1 MLPPQPSHHQT
12 PANEASQ
19 EHDLQAE
26 LVELGPVR
34 LPIRHQQEG
43 VGHDADQ
50 GESDEGKPY
59 EAGTLSCAH
68 GEAIGKNR
76 Q

>member
-1 MLPPQPSHHQT
+1 M
-12 PANEASQ
+12 
-19 EHDLQAE
+19 QAE
-26 LVELGPVR
+26 FVEVGPGS